1 MLAFKL
7 HGAHIESD
15 KDQLQLSDHFWLG
28 GFGTLRGYRENQFHG
43 TTISWVNIE
52 YRFIIGR
59 NSRVFLFNDWGFY
72 QYKERT
78 GITKDTLYGY
88 GIGIRFETPLGIMG
102 VDYGFGRGDTFSTG
116 KIHFGIINSF

>member
-1 MLAFKL
+1 M
-7 HGAHIESD
+7 
-15 KDQLQLSDHFWLG
+15 
-28 GFGTLRGYRENQFHG
+28 
-43 TTISWVNIE
+43 
-52 YRFIIGR
+52 
-59 NSRVFLFNDWGFY
+59 FLFNDWGFY